1 MTSEHRVLHITFV
14 VSLIILLL
22 TNLTVLV
29 TIFDEWNS
37 DGPYSHGFL
46 GIIVVCYVFYLQ
58 RKKLHI
64 KSLSITEYLFGFCC
78 LAISLCVALI
88 AQLSSIQQL
97 QQLALF
103 SSLLSLMFCF
113 YGWGFIKAFFT
124 PLLLLFLIM
133 PVWSLMQL
141 PLRELSTAAGQWG
154 PELIGIAVDRD
165 QYRLSTAGG
174 MFDVEPACS
183 GLGFFLVAALLAFCV
198 GYFNKLSTKRTLT
211 FLAICLAISIVA
223 NWLRIIIIIV
233 VGTFTEMQHFIV
245 QDHLTF
251 GWIVFAICLIPL
263 IYIARVYFDDSQ
275 KSNDTQE
282 SVDSEQVSTTT
293 EFNKTQSI
301 ATFALLAL
309 FVTAFYWIPS
319 RFNEN
324 YAFTVPTLSNYEMAG
339 ESRSYSPNWKPY
351 SQGASKE
358 RFFYY
363 VKENVGFQVYLADYV
378 KQEQA
383 SEMIF
388 VENYLYDDQ
397 FWHDV
402 EDKKLPLLD
411 NQYLQQANLVVV
423 QRSQARYRMI
433 ASWYVINGV
442 ITSDKKRAKLAEVQ
456 AALVGEPGATLVAV
470 ALDYDGQNSA
480 LAEQTLSEFI
490 HSYLNP

>member
-1 MTSEHRVLHITFV
+1 MASEHRVLHITFV
-14 VSLIILLL
+14 VSLIILFL

-58 RKKLHI
+58 RKKLQI
-64 KSLSITEYLFGFCC
+64 KSLSITEYLLGFFC
-78 LAISLCVALI
+78 LAISFCVALI

-133 PVWSLMQL
+133 PVWSLLQL

-154 PELIGIAVDRD
+154 PELIGIAVDRE

-211 FLAICLAISIVA
+211 FLVICLAISIIA

-251 GWIVFAICLIPL
+251 GWIVFAVCLIPL

-275 KSNDTQE
+275 KANDTQE
-282 SVDSEQVSTTT
+282 STDVEKVSTRTG
-293 EFNKTQSI
+293 FNKTQSI

-319 RFNEN
+319 RFNES

-339 ESRSYSPNWKPY
+339 ESKSYSPNWKPY

-363 VKENVGFQVYLADYV
+363 VKEDVGFQVYLADYV

-383 SEMIF
+383 SEMIY

-411 NQYLQQANLVVV
+411 NQYLQQANLAVV

-456 AALVGEPGATLVAV
+456 AALEGKPGATLVAV
-470 ALDYDGQNSA
+470 ALDFDGQDSA